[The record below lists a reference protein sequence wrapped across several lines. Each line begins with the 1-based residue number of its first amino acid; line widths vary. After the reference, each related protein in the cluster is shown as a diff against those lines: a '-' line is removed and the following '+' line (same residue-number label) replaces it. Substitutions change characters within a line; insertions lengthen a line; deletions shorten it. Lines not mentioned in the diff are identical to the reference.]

1 MSEPAIKRYA
11 ELKGISLFP
20 QKEKYYTIYWLEPE
34 RETTLNA
41 RDIERNDPILVQVV
55 TATRLQLGIKVH
67 FNGVELVAYPN
78 HQPYALSDGFQKAV
92 KEKGEDKMAFSAP

>member
-1 MSEPAIKRYA
+1 MTLFLKMEPVAGAHIDDVAFYMC
-11 ELKGISLFP
+11 E
-20 QKEKYYTIYWLEPE
+20 
-34 RETTLNA
+34 
-41 RDIERNDPILVQVV
+41 